1 MKPEK
6 NNSYVKWGLT
16 AFCVV
21 AASVFLWVILRNLPG
36 FFGVLQDLGK
46 VLSPLIYGVVFAFLM
61 NPLVNFADKR
71 LAPLFRKQKKKASS
85 AKKLS
90 RALSI
95 LFALVFAIL
104 ILYAFFSM
112 LLPQLYISIKGIV
125 DSIPTYYASI
135 EKWVENIL
143 ENNPDIRTY
152 ADSALNK
159 AYDYINNWAQTSL
172 VSDMQKVVTTLTSS
186 VYAVIKTLANILI
199 GLVASVYMLWSKDI
213 FQAQAKKMVV
223 AIFHPHA
230 ADNLLRVGRET
241 YKVFNGFVIGK
252 IIDSAIIGVLC
263 YLGMVIM
270 KLPYPALIATIVGVT
285 NVIPFFGPII
295 GAAPSALLILLVNP
309 LQAFY
314 FIIFII
320 ILQQIDGN
328 VIGPKILGNTVGISG
343 FWVLTSITLATS
355 LFGFAGMIL
364 GVPVFAIIY
373 MLVSDAV
380 SASLRKKSQPTATAD
395 YFDIKQVSDLDKKRE
410 APQEETPVQTEQ
422 KENDMK
428 Q

>member
-85 AKKLS
+85 ANKFS
-90 RALSI
+90 RGLSI

-112 LLPQLYISIKGIV
+112 LLPQLYVSIKGIV
-125 DSIPTYYASI
+125 ESVPTYYASI

-143 ENNPDIRTY
+143 ENNPDIRSY
-152 ADSALNK
+152 ADTALQN
-159 AYDYINNWAQTSL
+159 AYDYINNWANTSL
-172 VSDMQKVVTTLTSS
+172 LSDMQKVITTLTTS

-199 GLVASVYMLWSKDI
+199 GLVASVYMLWSKDT
-213 FQAQAKKMVV
+213 FQAQAKKMIV

-230 ADNLLRVGRET
+230 ADNLLKVGRET

-263 YLGMVIM
+263 YLGMVIL
-270 KLPYPALIATIVGVT
+270 KLPYPALISTIVGVT

-309 LQAFY
+309 LQSFY

-373 MLVSDAV
+373 MLVSDAI
-380 SASLRKKSQPTATAD
+380 SAALRRKNRPTATSE
-395 YFDIKQVSDLDKKRE
+395 YYSIKQVSDLTPQPDPAAASEQPPEKKNE
-410 APQEETPVQTEQ
+410 QENPQ
-422 KENDMK
+422 
-428 Q
+428 